1 MRLLPFILLI
11 GALLCDGAFAQDSGN
26 DKEKVFFRS
35 VDVFV
40 ESKTQPLAAY
50 QVQVAFLGLRTKISG
65 IEGGDHPAFKNPPLY
80 DPKAMQKEQVIIAA
94 YNTGPAEEL
103 PKGKVRVATIHLQ
116 ITGSKAPD
124 FSFKLITAGTM
135 EGQKI
140 PAKVAV
146 KWRKKSRED
155 RQ

>member
-1 MRLLPFILLI
+1 MRFLPFTLLI
-11 GALLCDGAFAQDSGN
+11 GVLLAGGAFAQDSGN
-26 DKEKVFFRS
+26 NKEKVSFRA
-35 VDVFV
+35 VDIFV
-40 ESKTQPLAAY
+40 KSKGQPLAAY
-50 QVQVAFLGLRTKISG
+50 QVQVAFLGLKTKISG
-65 IEGGDHPAFKNPPLY
+65 IEGGSHPAFKKPPLY

-124 FSFKLITAGTM
+124 FSFKLITAGTV
-135 EGQKI
+135 EGRKI

-146 KWRKKSRED
+146 EWRKKSRED